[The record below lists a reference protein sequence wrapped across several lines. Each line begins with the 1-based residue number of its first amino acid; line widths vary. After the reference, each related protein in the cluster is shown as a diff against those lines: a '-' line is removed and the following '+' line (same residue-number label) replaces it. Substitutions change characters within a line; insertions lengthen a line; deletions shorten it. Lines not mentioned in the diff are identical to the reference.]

1 MTGIFYVNIALKE
14 TTDYKKKGTD
24 EIVKLYTF
32 VDNEG
37 NLMEPITLP
46 TPLECEPNT
55 PCVAKLVLK
64 QGRNRKTGE
73 YYNRW
78 TFESVK
84 VRQ

>member
-1 MTGIFYVNIALKE
+1 MTGRFKVNIAFKE
-14 TTDYKKKGTD
+14 AYDYKPKGKEET
-24 EIVKLYTF
+24 VKLYVF

-46 TPLECEPNT
+46 TTLECEPNT
-55 PCVAKLVLK
+55 PCTATLVLK
-64 QGRNRKTGE
+64 SGRNRKTGE

-78 TFESVK
+78 SFESVE